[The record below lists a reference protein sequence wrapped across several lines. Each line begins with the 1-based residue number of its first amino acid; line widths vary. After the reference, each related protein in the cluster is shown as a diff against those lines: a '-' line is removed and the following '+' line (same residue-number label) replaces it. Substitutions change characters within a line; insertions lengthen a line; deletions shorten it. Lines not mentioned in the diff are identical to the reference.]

1 MDELEKQLSGKFKE
15 KAVVLEKTGDF
26 WTVRSNSLRDCN
38 APGLWILYGKAEKD
52 DSAVEDALEVG
63 QVADIAN
70 EICRDIGYIVRDYDY
85 NKTPKNKRK
94 RVKLFVWSVQLPISE
109 NSRNLEK
116 YKDIA
121 RKYEYLYFNVY
132 VYQKKTWSIEER
144 KELEM
149 ELAINKQAKYWCG
162 YKKENTKAKDL
173 AKKTYPNLYKQ
184 FP

>member
-1 MDELEKQLSGKFKE
+1 MDELEKQFSGKFKE

-52 DSAVEDALEVG
+52 DSAVADALEVG

-85 NKTPKNKRK
+85 DKPKLSKRN
-94 RVKLFVWSVQLPISE
+94 RVKQFDWSVLLPITE
-109 NSRNLEK
+109 NSRDLDK

-121 RKYEYLYFNVY
+121 SKYKYLYFDVY
-132 VYQKKTWSIEER
+132 VDKQKIWNAQDR
-144 KELEM
+144 KDLEM
-149 ELAINKQAKYWCG
+149 KLAIRKQAKYWCG
-162 YKKENTKAKDL
+162 FGKEITAAKN
-173 AKKTYPNLYKQ
+173 AINSSEAHPNSQ
-184 FP
+184 R

>member
-1 MDELEKQLSGKFKE
+1 MEDLEQQLPGKLINIVVELEKTE
-15 KAVVLEKTGDF
+15 DF

-52 DSAVEDALEVG
+52 DSAVADALEVG

-85 NKTPKNKRK
+85 DKPKLSKRN
-94 RVKLFVWSVQLPISE
+94 RVKQFDWSVLLPITE
-109 NSRNLEK
+109 NSRDLDK

-121 RKYEYLYFNVY
+121 SKYKYLYFDVY
-132 VYQKKTWSIEER
+132 VDKQKIWNAQER

-149 ELAINKQAKYWCG
+149 ELAIGKQAKYWCG
-162 YKKENTKAKDL
+162 FGKEITVAKN
-173 AKKTYPNLYKQ
+173 AINSSEAHPSSQ
-184 FP
+184 R